1 MEVLR
6 VEGVLP
12 VVLLHGLQLVRPII
26 VQHPIVDVVLLAVL
40 RHDLQL
46 VQVIMVVRQA
56 VVVVALL
63 RV

>member
-12 VVLLHGLQLVRPII
+12 AVLLHGLQLVRAII

-56 VVVVALL
+56 VVVVAPL